1 MNNLFKQQNEAV
13 GAGRDVR
20 RQGEPRPMGEVLA
33 EYFRSDEPLA
43 RGYRTRLAVKANAEK
58 GGTNHDDQ

>member
-1 MNNLFKQQNEAV
+1 MKDHFKLESEAV